1 MNHLFTY
8 GTLMFEEIW
17 SRIVWGTYRSRTATI
32 RGFIRKAVKEAEYP
46 VIYRGPLGALVQGIV
61 YLDVTPADIR
71 RLDAFE
77 GSYYARQ
84 QHPVTL
90 TGGEVIDAGVY
101 VLLDR
106 YQHIASQRD
115 WDPDQFR
122 KNGLE
127 RFRNSYEGFSNAN
140 NSG

>member
-17 SRIVWGTYRSRTATI
+17 TLVVCGSYRSQTGTI
-32 RGFIRKAVKEAEYP
+32 RGFTRKSVKEAEYP
-46 VIYRGPLGALVQGIV
+46 VIYRGPLDAEVPGRV

-77 GSYYARQ
+77 GEYYARQ

-90 TGGEVIDAGVY
+90 SDGGVIEAGVY
-101 VLLDR
+101 VLRHQYL
-106 YQHIASQRD
+106 HLASKSD

-122 KNGLE
+122 KSGLE
-127 RFRNSYEGFSNAN
+127 RFRNSYEGFGNAN
-140 NSG
+140 DPC